1 MDSLDK
7 PNPAQLLH
15 NKAKAALALG
25 EIYEANIQIRKALEI
40 DASDANIALAKEIK
54 YEMGKKALAKAQQYF
69 EKKRYDD
76 ARDEAQKAL
85 QAMEVSAEAEAII
98 DAIDNKARKKQRGG
112 TRMVWFVVLA
122 LLGSIGAAWA
132 YYNQFAAEQSAWSQA
147 QTTGSFSAFQTFLQ
161 KYPQGKF
168 ATDAR
173 EALKALNEKDESL
186 WHSAIHPPEKSNLE
200 RYLTA
205 MESVGGTHAEDAKWL
220 IDSLDFDAAVK
231 EQNPI
236 ALEIY
241 VKNHPNG
248 TYVAS
253 ARKLMATLVTTDDLQ
268 QILGRFTQF
277 YDFYAQGEHEKMVDF
292 FNEITPRFMD
302 KKMVDQETLLNS
314 FRESQQDVES
324 EEIVIDTAQFN
335 VTKDTSGVFTCK
347 FTLTSQRKVKKMV
360 EVSVKRGRRTIK
372 KSETQWLQ
380 YFAKQSVEAKL
391 DAELKI
397 IDYKVRLFRSTKPP
411 HPCSEI
417 PSHPN
422 DCISECQTP
431 YNLYKAP
438 EIRRYTHRPAQTV

>member
-112 TRMVWFVVLA
+112 TRMLWFVVLA

-173 EALKALNEKDESL
+173 KALKALNEKDESL
-186 WHSAIHPPEKSNLE
+186 WH
-200 RYLTA
+200 
-205 MESVGGTHAEDAKWL
+205 
-220 IDSLDFDAAVK
+220 
-231 EQNPI
+231 
-236 ALEIY
+236 
-241 VKNHPNG
+241 
-248 TYVAS
+248 
-253 ARKLMATLVTTDDLQ
+253 
-268 QILGRFTQF
+268 
-277 YDFYAQGEHEKMVDF
+277 
-292 FNEITPRFMD
+292 
-302 KKMVDQETLLNS
+302 
-314 FRESQQDVES
+314 
-324 EEIVIDTAQFN
+324 
-335 VTKDTSGVFTCK
+335 
-347 FTLTSQRKVKKMV
+347 
-360 EVSVKRGRRTIK
+360 
-372 KSETQWLQ
+372 
-380 YFAKQSVEAKL
+380 
-391 DAELKI
+391 
-397 IDYKVRLFRSTKPP
+397 
-411 HPCSEI
+411 
-417 PSHPN
+417 
-422 DCISECQTP
+422 
-431 YNLYKAP
+431 
-438 EIRRYTHRPAQTV
+438 

>member
-25 EIYEANIQIRKALEI
+25 EIYEANIQIRKALEL
-40 DASDANIALAKEIK
+40 DANDANIALAKEIK

-69 EKKRYDD
+69 DKQRFED

-98 DAIDNKARKKQRGG
+98 EAIDKQARKKQRGG
-112 TRMVWFVVLA
+112 KRMAWFITLA

-132 YYNQFAAEQSAWSQA
+132 YYNQFSAEQSAWLQA
-147 QTTGSFSAFQTFLQ
+147 QNTASFSAYESFLQ

-168 ATDAR
+168 ASDAR

-186 WHSAIHPPEKSNLE
+186 WQSAIHPPEKSNLE

-205 MESVGGTHAEDAKWL
+205 METIGGSHTEDAKWL

-253 ARKLMATLVTTDDLQ
+253 ARKLMVTLVTTDDLQ
-268 QILGRFTQF
+268 EILGRFTQF
-277 YDFYAQGEHEKMVDF
+277 YNYYAQGEHEKLADF

-324 EEIVIDTAQFN
+324 EEITIDTAQFN
-335 VTKDTSGVFTCK
+335 VTKDTSGIFTCK
-347 FTLTSQRKVKKMV
+347 FTLTSQRKVKKQV
-360 EVSVKRGRRTIK
+360 EVNVKRGRRTVK
-372 KSETQWLQ
+372 KTETQWIQ

-397 IDYKVRLFRSTKPP
+397 IDYKVRLLGSRK
-411 HPCSEI
+411 EI
-417 PSHPN
+417 L
-422 DCISECQTP
+422 D
-431 YNLYKAP
+431 
-438 EIRRYTHRPAQTV
+438 

>member
-1 MDSLDK
+1 MDSIDK

-25 EIYEANIQIRKALEI
+25 EIYEANIHIRKAIEL

-54 YEMGKKALAKAQQYF
+54 YEMGKKALAKAQQLL
-69 EKKRYDD
+69 EKQRYED

-98 DAIDNKARKKQRGG
+98 AAIDLKERKKRRGG
-112 TRMVWFVVLA
+112 KRLVWLISLV
-122 LLGSIGAAWA
+122 LLGSIAGGAL
-132 YYNQFAAEQSAWSQA
+132 YYNQFSAEQSAWSQA
-147 QTTGSFSAFQTFLQ
+147 QTTGSFSAYQTFLQ

-168 ATDAR
+168 ATNAR

-186 WHSAIHPPEKSNLE
+186 WQSAIHPPEKSNLE

-205 MESVGGTHAEDAKWL
+205 MEAIGGSHAEDAKWL
-220 IDSLDFDAAVK
+220 IDSLDFDLAVK

-253 ARKLMATLVTTDDLQ
+253 ARKLMATLVTSDDLK
-268 QILGRFTQF
+268 QIVDRFTQF
-277 YDFYAQGEHEKMVDF
+277 YDYYAQGEHEKMIDF

-302 KKMVDQETLLNS
+302 KKMVDQETLLES
-314 FRESQQDVES
+314 FRESQLDVES
-324 EEIVIDTAQFN
+324 EEIAIDTSQFA

-347 FTLTSQRKVKKMV
+347 FTLSSQRKVKKLV
-360 EVSVKRGRRTIK
+360 EVKQKRGRRTVTK
-372 KSETQWLQ
+372 TETQWIQ
-380 YFAKQSVEAKL
+380 YFAKQAVEAKL
-391 DAELKI
+391 DGDLKI
-397 IDYKVRLFRSTKPP
+397 IDYKVRLLGSRK
-411 HPCSEI
+411 EI
-417 PSHPN
+417 L
-422 DCISECQTP
+422 D
-431 YNLYKAP
+431 
-438 EIRRYTHRPAQTV
+438 

>member
-1 MDSLDK
+1 MDSIDK

-25 EIYEANIQIRKALEI
+25 EIYEANIHIRKAIEL

-54 YEMGKKALAKAQQYF
+54 YEMGKKALAKAQQLL
-69 EKKRYDD
+69 EKQRYED

-98 DAIDNKARKKQRGG
+98 AAIDLKERKKRRGG
-112 TRMVWFVVLA
+112 KRLVWLIFLV
-122 LLGSIGAAWA
+122 LLGSIAGGAL
-132 YYNQFAAEQSAWSQA
+132 YYNQYSAEQSAWSQA
-147 QTTGSFSAFQTFLQ
+147 QTTGSFSAYQTFLQ

-168 ATDAR
+168 ATNAR

-186 WHSAIHPPEKSNLE
+186 WQSAIHPPEKSNLE

-205 MESVGGTHAEDAKWL
+205 MEAIGGSHAEDAKWL
-220 IDSLDFDAAVK
+220 IDSLDFDLAVK

-253 ARKLMATLVTTDDLQ
+253 ARKLMATLVTSDDLK
-268 QILGRFTQF
+268 QIVDRFTQF
-277 YDFYAQGEHEKMVDF
+277 YDYYAQGEHEKMIDF

-302 KKMVDQETLLNS
+302 KKMVDQETLLES
-314 FRESQQDVES
+314 FRESQLDVES
-324 EEIVIDTAQFN
+324 EEIAIDTSQFA

-347 FTLTSQRKVKKMV
+347 FTLSSQRKVKKLV
-360 EVSVKRGRRTIK
+360 EVKQKRGRRTVTK
-372 KSETQWLQ
+372 TETQWIQ
-380 YFAKQSVEAKL
+380 YFAKQAVEAKL
-391 DAELKI
+391 DGDLKI
-397 IDYKVRLFRSTKPP
+397 IDYKVRLLGSRK
-411 HPCSEI
+411 EI
-417 PSHPN
+417 L
-422 DCISECQTP
+422 D
-431 YNLYKAP
+431 
-438 EIRRYTHRPAQTV
+438 

>member
-1 MDSLDK
+1 MDSIDK

-25 EIYEANIQIRKALEI
+25 EIYEANIHIRKAIEL

-54 YEMGKKALAKAQQYF
+54 YEMGKKALAKAQQLL
-69 EKKRYDD
+69 EKQRYED

-98 DAIDNKARKKQRGG
+98 AAIDLKERKKRRGG
-112 TRMVWFVVLA
+112 KRLVWLISLV
-122 LLGSIGAAWA
+122 LLGSIAGGAL
-132 YYNQFAAEQSAWSQA
+132 YYNQYSAEQSAWSQA
-147 QTTGSFSAFQTFLQ
+147 QTTGSFSAYQTFLQ

-168 ATDAR
+168 ATNAR

-186 WHSAIHPPEKSNLE
+186 WQSAIHPPEKSNLE

-205 MESVGGTHAEDAKWL
+205 MEAIGGSHAEDAKWL
-220 IDSLDFDAAVK
+220 IDSLDFDLAVK

-253 ARKLMATLVTTDDLQ
+253 ARKLMATLVTSDDLK
-268 QILGRFTQF
+268 QIVDRFTQF
-277 YDFYAQGEHEKMVDF
+277 YDFYAQGEHEKMIDF

-302 KKMVDQETLLNS
+302 KKMVDQETLLES
-314 FRESQQDVES
+314 FRESQLDVES
-324 EEIVIDTAQFN
+324 EEIAIDTSQFA

-347 FTLTSQRKVKKMV
+347 FTLSSQRKVKKLV
-360 EVSVKRGRRTIK
+360 EVKQKEDAERSPKPKHNGSNISPNKPWKQNWMATSKSSITKCAYSVLGK
-372 KSETQWLQ
+372 KS
-380 YFAKQSVEAKL
+380 
-391 DAELKI
+391 
-397 IDYKVRLFRSTKPP
+397 
-411 HPCSEI
+411 
-417 PSHPN
+417 
-422 DCISECQTP
+422 
-431 YNLYKAP
+431 
-438 EIRRYTHRPAQTV
+438 

>member
-1 MDSLDK
+1 MDSIDK

-25 EIYEANIQIRKALEI
+25 EIYEANIHIRKAIEL

-54 YEMGKKALAKAQQYF
+54 YEMGKKALAKAQQLL
-69 EKKRYDD
+69 EKQRYED

-98 DAIDNKARKKQRGG
+98 AAIDLKERNKRRGG
-112 TRMVWFVVLA
+112 KRLVWLISLV
-122 LLGSIGAAWA
+122 LLGSIAGGAL
-132 YYNQFAAEQSAWSQA
+132 YYNQFSAEQSAWSQA
-147 QTTGSFSAFQTFLQ
+147 QTTGSFSAYQTFLQ

-168 ATDAR
+168 ATNAR

-186 WHSAIHPPEKSNLE
+186 WQSAIHPPEKSNLE

-205 MESVGGTHAEDAKWL
+205 MEAIGGSHAEDAKWL
-220 IDSLDFDAAVK
+220 IDSLDFDLAVK

-253 ARKLMATLVTTDDLQ
+253 ARKLMATLVTSDDLK
-268 QILGRFTQF
+268 QIVDRFTQF
-277 YDFYAQGEHEKMVDF
+277 YDYYAQGEHEKMIDF

-302 KKMVDQETLLNS
+302 KKMVDQETLLES
-314 FRESQQDVES
+314 FRESQLDVES
-324 EEIVIDTAQFN
+324 EEIAIDTSQFA

-347 FTLTSQRKVKKMV
+347 FTLSSQRKVKKLV
-360 EVSVKRGRRTIK
+360 EVKQKRGRRTVTK
-372 KSETQWLQ
+372 TETQWIQ
-380 YFAKQSVEAKL
+380 YFAKQAVEAKL
-391 DAELKI
+391 DGDLKI
-397 IDYKVRLFRSTKPP
+397 IDYKVRLLGSRK
-411 HPCSEI
+411 EI
-417 PSHPN
+417 L
-422 DCISECQTP
+422 D
-431 YNLYKAP
+431 
-438 EIRRYTHRPAQTV
+438 

>member
-1 MDSLDK
+1 MPATK
-7 PNPAQLLH
+7 PKRPFRRWRFQLRLRP
-15 NKAKAALALG
+15 L
-25 EIYEANIQIRKALEI
+25 
-40 DASDANIALAKEIK
+40 
-54 YEMGKKALAKAQQYF
+54 
-69 EKKRYDD
+69 
-76 ARDEAQKAL
+76 
-85 QAMEVSAEAEAII
+85 
-98 DAIDNKARKKQRGG
+98 RKKQRGG

-324 EEIVIDTAQFN
+324 EEIAIDTAQFN

-397 IDYKVRLFRSTKPP
+397 IDYKVRLLGSRK
-411 HPCSEI
+411 EI
-417 PSHPN
+417 L
-422 DCISECQTP
+422 D
-431 YNLYKAP
+431 
-438 EIRRYTHRPAQTV
+438 

>member
-25 EIYEANIQIRKALEI
+25 EIYEANIHIRKALEM
-40 DASDANIALAKEIK
+40 DANDANIALAKEIK

-112 TRMVWFVVLA
+112 KRMVWFVVLA

-360 EVSVKRGRRTIK
+360 EV
-372 KSETQWLQ
+372 
-380 YFAKQSVEAKL
+380 KL

-397 IDYKVRLFRSTKPP
+397 IDYKVRLLGSRK
-411 HPCSEI
+411 EI
-417 PSHPN
+417 L
-422 DCISECQTP
+422 D
-431 YNLYKAP
+431 
-438 EIRRYTHRPAQTV
+438 

>member
-7 PNPAQLLH
+7 PNPPQLLH

-25 EIYEANIQIRKALEI
+25 EIYEANIQIRKALEL
-40 DASDANIALAKEIK
+40 DANDANIALAKEIK

-69 EKKRYDD
+69 DKQRFED

-98 DAIDNKARKKQRGG
+98 EAIDKQARKKQRGG
-112 TRMVWFVVLA
+112 KRMAWFITLA

-132 YYNQFAAEQSAWSQA
+132 YYNQFSAEQSAWLQA
-147 QTTGSFSAFQTFLQ
+147 QNTASFSAYESFLQ

-168 ATDAR
+168 ASDAR

-186 WHSAIHPPEKSNLE
+186 WQSAIHPPEKSNLE

-205 MESVGGTHAEDAKWL
+205 METIGGSHTEDAKWL

-253 ARKLMATLVTTDDLQ
+253 ARKLMVTLVTTDDLH

-277 YDFYAQGEHEKMVDF
+277 YNYYAQGEHEKLADF

-324 EEIVIDTAQFN
+324 EEITIDTAQFN
-335 VTKDTSGVFTCK
+335 VTKDTSGIFTCK
-347 FTLTSQRKVKKMV
+347 FTLTSQRKVKKQV
-360 EVSVKRGRRTIK
+360 EVSVKRGRRTVK
-372 KSETQWLQ
+372 KTETQWIQ

-397 IDYKVRLFRSTKPP
+397 IDYKVRLLGSRK
-411 HPCSEI
+411 EI
-417 PSHPN
+417 L
-422 DCISECQTP
+422 D
-431 YNLYKAP
+431 
-438 EIRRYTHRPAQTV
+438 

>member
-1 MDSLDK
+1 MDSIDK

-25 EIYEANIQIRKALEI
+25 EIYEANIHIRKAIEL

-54 YEMGKKALAKAQQYF
+54 YEMGKKALAKAQQLL
-69 EKKRYDD
+69 EKQRYED

-98 DAIDNKARKKQRGG
+98 AAIDLKERKKRRGG
-112 TRMVWFVVLA
+112 KRLVWLISLV
-122 LLGSIGAAWA
+122 LLGSIAGGAL
-132 YYNQFAAEQSAWSQA
+132 YYNQYSAEQSAWSQA
-147 QTTGSFSAFQTFLQ
+147 QTTGSFSAYQTFLQ

-168 ATDAR
+168 ATNAR

-186 WHSAIHPPEKSNLE
+186 WQSAIHPPEKSNLE

-205 MESVGGTHAEDAKWL
+205 MEAIGGSHAEDAKWL
-220 IDSLDFDAAVK
+220 IDSLDFDLAVK

-253 ARKLMATLVTTDDLQ
+253 ARKLMATLVTSDDLK
-268 QILGRFTQF
+268 QIVNRFTQF
-277 YDFYAQGEHEKMVDF
+277 YDYYAQGEHEKMIDF

-302 KKMVDQETLLNS
+302 KKMVDQETLLES
-314 FRESQQDVES
+314 FRESQLDVES
-324 EEIVIDTAQFN
+324 EEIAIDTSQFA

-347 FTLTSQRKVKKMV
+347 FTLSSQRKVKKLV
-360 EVSVKRGRRTIK
+360 EVKQKRGRRTVTK
-372 KSETQWLQ
+372 TETQWIQ
-380 YFAKQSVEAKL
+380 YFAKQAVEAKL
-391 DAELKI
+391 DGDLKI
-397 IDYKVRLFRSTKPP
+397 IDYKVRLLGSRK
-411 HPCSEI
+411 EI
-417 PSHPN
+417 L
-422 DCISECQTP
+422 D
-431 YNLYKAP
+431 
-438 EIRRYTHRPAQTV
+438 